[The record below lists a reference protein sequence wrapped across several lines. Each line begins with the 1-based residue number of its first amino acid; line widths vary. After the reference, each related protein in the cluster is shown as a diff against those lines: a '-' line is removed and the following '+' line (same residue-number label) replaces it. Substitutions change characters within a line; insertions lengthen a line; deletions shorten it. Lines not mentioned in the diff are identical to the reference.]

1 MKKIYKII
9 LLLLSFIFL
18 TTYTPNKILF
28 FKENK
33 NFFFNIKNIEISNN
47 KIIKKADI
55 YEKLTKVY
63 KKNILFISHEDIAK
77 PLKTIS
83 FLEKIEVKKKYPNTI
98 LIKIYETNPVG
109 IITKN
114 NTRYIIDNHSN
125 LIDINIYKNSI
136 SDNFPNIF
144 GKDAEKDFANFHKE
158 LKENNF
164 PMKKIEHYYYFQIN
178 RWDVQLFNNQTIK
191 FPSKKREKSIKK
203 SVELLNRDDFKKYK
217 VIDLRIH
224 GKIIVE

>member
-9 LLLLSFIFL
+9 LLFLSFIFL
-18 TTYTPNKILF
+18 TTYTPNKVLSF
-28 FKENK
+28 NKNK
-33 NFFFNIKNIEISNN
+33 NFFFNIENIKISNN

-55 YEKLTKVY
+55 YEKLKNVY
-63 KKNILFISHEDIAK
+63 KKNILFISHEDIEK
-77 PLKTIS
+77 PLKTTS

-98 LIKIYETNPVG
+98 LIKIYETKPVG

-114 NTRYIIDNHSN
+114 NTKYIIDTLSN
-125 LIDINIYKNSI
+125 LIDINTYTGSINSE
-136 SDNFPNIF
+136 FPNIF
-144 GKDAEKDFANFHKE
+144 GKDAEKDFVNFHKD
-158 LKENNF
+158 LKNNNF
-164 PMKKIEHYYYFQIN
+164 PTNKIKNYYYFQIN
-178 RWDVQLFNNQTIK
+178 RWDVQLLNDVTLK
-191 FPSKKREKSIKK
+191 FPSKKREESIIK